1 MLPPEFQLSP
11 SQVQYFR
18 HIIGYQQNS
27 HRDQMTDAVTRGKR
41 SRHTISVISKTENK
55 RNRNNDNNIHDFDQ
69 VMRQE

>member
-1 MLPPEFQLSP
+1 
-11 SQVQYFR
+11 
-18 HIIGYQQNS
+18 
-27 HRDQMTDAVTRGKR
+27 MTDAVTRGKR